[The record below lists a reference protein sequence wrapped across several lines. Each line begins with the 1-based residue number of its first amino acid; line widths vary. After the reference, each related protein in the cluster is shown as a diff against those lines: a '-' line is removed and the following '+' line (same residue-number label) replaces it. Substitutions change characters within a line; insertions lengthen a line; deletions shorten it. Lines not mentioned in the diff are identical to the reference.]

1 MVSKNSNIMTR
12 KKCATCE
19 NHEVKAD
26 LEPCKS
32 CIKLKDGTKFMN
44 YKQSLEKEIT
54 WKSIEMGYITDEE
67 LDAEFKME
75 FVPADRSKT
84 GKVLNYWIV
93 ERENPWFQFLQ

>member
-67 LDAEFKME
+67 LDAYARFSEHEKKIIKEMY
-75 FVPADRSKT
+75 AK
-84 GKVLNYWIV
+84 
-93 ERENPWFQFLQ
+93 NPKGTFPNPICALY